1 MRKLK
6 LQAQISI
13 DGYVAGPN
21 GEMNWMMWNM
31 DDKLKAH
38 ILELNDPVGA
48 ILLGRKMTDGFI
60 THWESVVTKPSDPQF
75 ALARKM
81 VETPKVVFTRTLEKS
96 PWKNTVLANGNLSTE
111 INKLKKQEGGTDI
124 IVYGGA
130 GFVSSLIQEGL
141 VDEYHLFVNP
151 TAIGKGM
158 SIFSDLKE
166 PRKFTMKKATSFA
179 CGVVVLQ
186 YEPANG

>member
-1 MRKLK
+1 
-6 LQAQISI
+6 
-13 DGYVAGPN
+13 
-21 GEMNWMMWNM
+21 MNWMMWNM

-60 THWESVVTKPSDPQF
+60 THWRVWVTKPSDPQF

-81 VETPKVVFTRTLEKS
+81 VETPKGRVHKNAGEI

-130 GFVSSLIQEGL
+130 GLFRLSFKKGL
-141 VDEYHLFVNP
+141 S
-151 TAIGKGM
+151 M
-158 SIFSDLKE
+158 STTCS
-166 PRKFTMKKATSFA
+166 
-179 CGVVVLQ
+179 
-186 YEPANG
+186 

>member
-60 THWESVVTKPSDPQF
+60 THWESVVTKPS
-75 ALARKM
+75 
-81 VETPKVVFTRTLEKS
+81 
-96 PWKNTVLANGNLSTE
+96 
-111 INKLKKQEGGTDI
+111 
-124 IVYGGA
+124 
-130 GFVSSLIQEGL
+130 
-141 VDEYHLFVNP
+141 
-151 TAIGKGM
+151 
-158 SIFSDLKE
+158 
-166 PRKFTMKKATSFA
+166 
-179 CGVVVLQ
+179 
-186 YEPANG
+186 EPAIRVGQENG